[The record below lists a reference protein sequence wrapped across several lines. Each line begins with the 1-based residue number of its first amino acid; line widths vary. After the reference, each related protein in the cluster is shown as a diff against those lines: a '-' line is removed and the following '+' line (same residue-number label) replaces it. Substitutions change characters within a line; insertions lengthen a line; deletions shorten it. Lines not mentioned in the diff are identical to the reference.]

1 MAILHF
7 AIEKTYSQL
16 QKKVFQIIAIFSP
29 SKRMFLFKHVL
40 KFLFRYNCAIVK
52 ISENLLN
59 NLFVWRGFDLTFLS
73 TSE

>member
-1 MAILHF
+1 
-7 AIEKTYSQL
+7 
-16 QKKVFQIIAIFSP
+16 
-29 SKRMFLFKHVL
+29 MFLFKHVL